1 MLRQSIRLLWNII
14 LSNDK
19 HQMPNMKCKLKLCL
33 MCLCTRVSA
42 QARGRGH
49 WRLLTDVLMLD
60 VQGRLGNVIS
70 GILMHGPSPA
80 LVTRPS
86 DHPHWTQ
93 NTSHGWSHTQS
104 RTRAPAPG
112 INHCRHKL
120 NFPTAFNSFS
130 FLLILLLSHLSFT
143 AELNP
148 EWRLAWRRSQA
159 GSPGVFMPLLC
170 FVSHV
175 QCSNKPENTQHKHI
189 RSCHQRSVTSRCV
202 FDKTN
207 HFVKSPLP
215 YFKM

>member
-1 MLRQSIRLLWNII
+1 MPRQSIRLLWNII
-14 LSNDK
+14 LYRMISI
-19 HQMPNMKCKLKLCL
+19 KCQTWNVNWSSAWCVHVSPPRPGAGVTGGSWL
-33 MCLCTRVSA
+33 MSWCSMS
-42 QARGRGH
+42 RGDWG
-49 WRLLTDVLMLD
+49 ML
-60 VQGRLGNVIS
+60 
-70 GILMHGPSPA
+70 SPA
-80 LVTRPS
+80 SWCMVHHQSWSPAHLITSSGHKTPVVTG
-86 DHPHWTQ
+86 DLTLKA
-93 NTSHGWSHTQS
+93 G
-104 RTRAPAPG
+104 PG

-130 FLLILLLSHLSFT
+130 FHWYYYCPIWVSLLNWILNGGWHEDAHKS
-143 AELNP
+143 
-148 EWRLAWRRSQA
+148 

>member
-1 MLRQSIRLLWNII
+1 MPRQSIRLLWNII

-33 MCLCTRVSA
+33 MCTRVSA

-70 GILMHGPSPA
+70 GILMHGPSPV
-80 LVTRPS
+80 LVTSPS
-86 DHPHWTQ
+86 DHQLWTQ
-93 NTSHGWSHTQS
+93 NTSGHGWSHTQS
-104 RTRAPAPG
+104 RTR
-112 INHCRHKL
+112 HKSL
-120 NFPTAFNSFS
+120 QTQTEFPHRLQFIF
-130 FLLILLLSHLSFT
+130 FPLILLLSHLSFT